1 MMKDMIE
8 RYVYDVSRRLPE
20 NQREEVKKELFAN
33 IGDMLNGSQ
42 RESDIEKVLLT
53 LGEPRVLAN
62 EYREKKRYLV
72 SPKWMDDYLFVL
84 KIVSIIVV
92 SVSLVFGLID
102 NITHPEAITAFG
114 MIVEI
119 FSKTVSDM
127 FLGAVQAFAYV
138 TLVFVLI
145 DRVDIS
151 DKRKP
156 WTVSKLPSIPKENE
170 VVISRTGSIIGF
182 IFTAIFGSVFLYLL
196 INNSIYLVWLN
207 TGDGWHNTL
216 PLFTDTVVQGFVPL
230 LIVSFVV
237 SLVVHMVKIGY
248 GRLNVPVAYAHTIEK
263 IISSAVFIIFIHASN
278 LINTDFLNQVSTF
291 YHIDVQTITDGFS
304 YGVTILTVI
313 LCVGVTIDIIQ
324 MWVKTIKNS
333 KLPMITK

>member
-1 MMKDMIE
+1 
-8 RYVYDVSRRLPE
+8 
-20 NQREEVKKELFAN
+20 
-33 IGDMLNGSQ
+33 
-42 RESDIEKVLLT
+42 
-53 LGEPRVLAN
+53 
-62 EYREKKRYLV
+62 
-72 SPKWMDDYLFVL
+72 MDDYLFVL